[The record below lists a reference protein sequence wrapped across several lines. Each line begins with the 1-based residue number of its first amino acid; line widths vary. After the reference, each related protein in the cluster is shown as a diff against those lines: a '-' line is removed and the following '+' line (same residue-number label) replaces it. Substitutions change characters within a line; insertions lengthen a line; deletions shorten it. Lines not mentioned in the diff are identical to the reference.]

1 MSFDYRTG
9 ETALSF
15 MNFNYS
21 IERFYTRLTTTSL
34 LVIESKELPETY
46 KQIFSFISEFAYGL
60 PVQEELSDFLLELE
74 TIRTQY
80 ENDPVYQEL
89 FYDSRDT
96 KENDI
101 LKRKYYYIYYI
112 PLVAILGRF
121 LQKLKTTLMP
131 KLTTY
136 QSLVGYSNTNIFLE
150 KFYNFMYK
158 VSEHTSSFKITD
170 YFFGLNSIICLT
182 YVFDCFI
189 LSSYK
194 KDLRD
199 YVKIFLDS
207 VHSPIM
213 IDILTT
219 YPRLTDEDQDLLQ
232 KFSVKSIKLL
242 HQANTRINISH
253 SRYGLSQ
260 KIRKPELEDKTL
272 I

>member
-1 MSFDYRTG
+1 MSSDYRTG

-60 PVQEELSDFLLELE
+60 PNQDELSVFLTELE
-74 TIRTQY
+74 TIRSTY
-80 ENDPVYQEL
+80 ETDPVYQEL
-89 FYDSRDT
+89 FYESRDT
-96 KENDI
+96 KESEI
-101 LKRKYYYIYYI
+101 LKRKYYYDKYI
-112 PLVAILGRF
+112 PLLQILGKF
-121 LQKLKTTLMP
+121 LSKLKTTLMP

-158 VSEHTSSFKITD
+158 VSEHTSTFRVTD
-170 YFFGLNSIICLT
+170 FSMGLNSIICLT

-194 KDLRD
+194 KDLREYID
-199 YVKIFLDS
+199 IFLQA
-207 VHSPIM
+207 VHSPVM
-213 IDILTT
+213 IDIFMT
-219 YPRLTDEDQDLLQ
+219 YPRLTDDEQELLRS
-232 KFSVKSIKLL
+232 FSVKSIKLL